1 MFDVES
7 WTYRNKTKNEGS
19 KRKVY
24 FDPAGEAKERLLG
37 C

>member
-24 FDPAGEAKERLLG
+24 FAPAGGLKKSLLG
-37 C
+37 Y